1 MMFIDGLQS
10 WPIFDLCLR
19 SAREHKLQDAP
30 RFRCLNHC
38 QMDLGKSSF
47 LRMRTAWRSILE
59 TLTTSPA
66 WSRTL
71 AGCNNITIQSIP
83 NCYSA
88 QKTEMADFF
97 PPRYRGFAC
106 CGKPRKEK
114 NDLQFCSGASV
125 WTFWNLLCGPVYL
138 ALGQFRPKGNALRSD
153 ENVVQFGAK
162 LRDVSE
168 FFSTMTLLDLLS
180 QLSLGTGVSLQHLR
194 CLDMFYQGTRC
205 KHRPKTQGDGT
216 FFVVNSVRKAWKY
229 TKYWWSL
236 LTFCR
241 SLEDSFFR
249 IS

>member
-114 NDLQFCSGASV
+114 KWFAILFGCIRL
-125 WTFWNLLCGPVYL
+125 NLLKS
-138 ALGQFRPKGNALRSD
+138 ALWTSVSGSRTIPPEGECIKKWRKRCAVWCKAQRRFWVFFHDDVAWPSVTVEPRHWRVAPASKVLRH
-153 ENVVQFGAK
+153 VLPRHKV
-162 LRDVSE
+162 
-168 FFSTMTLLDLLS
+168 
-180 QLSLGTGVSLQHLR
+180 
-194 CLDMFYQGTRC
+194 
-205 KHRPKTQGDGT
+205 
-216 FFVVNSVRKAWKY
+216 
-229 TKYWWSL
+229 
-236 LTFCR
+236 
-241 SLEDSFFR
+241 
-249 IS
+249 